1 MVRVARFSSDD
12 PGWIDPD
19 DRLSQ
24 RLEAD
29 DTDWD
34 DLNPDRPVRKER
46 GRSRRTARAR
56 SPDDARLD
64 PRRQRATDAAPIA
77 EADQQARPDGQR
89 P

>member
-34 DLNPDRPVRKER
+34 DLNPDRPQRRSKGPSR
-46 GRSRRTARAR
+46 RASRSRTQREI
-56 SPDDARLD
+56 RLD
-64 PRRQRATDAAPIA
+64 PRRPRHPDGSPTLD
-77 EADQQARPDGQR
+77 ADQPSGPQGKGA
-89 P
+89 

>member
-1 MVRVARFSSDD
+1 MVRVSRFSSDD

-34 DLNPDRPVRKER
+34 DLNPDR
-46 GRSRRTARAR
+46 SRRRTRRRPRRERAARER
-56 SPDDARLD
+56 RRD
-64 PRRQRATDAAPIA
+64 PRQLPVSESETAAPDHQPRRH
-77 EADQQARPDGQR
+77 E
-89 P
+89 